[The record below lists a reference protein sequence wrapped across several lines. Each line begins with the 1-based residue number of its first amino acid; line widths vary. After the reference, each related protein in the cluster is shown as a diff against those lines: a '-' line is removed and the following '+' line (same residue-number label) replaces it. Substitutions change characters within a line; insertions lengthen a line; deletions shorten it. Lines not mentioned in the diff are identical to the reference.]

1 MEDSLTCESFGN
13 HPDHKS
19 DHRGTTIKELNFLEL
34 IFVNGASCFAL
45 EPGVVSGRAI
55 HGDLLIE
62 TNCNRGLT
70 LERLAAMAFSRSP
83 AVFVLGTAR
92 GTLGKRF
99 HRIHEQCSARVHK
112 K

>member
-19 DHRGTTIKELNFLEL
+19 DHRGTTIKEFNFLEL

-55 HGDLLIE
+55 HGDLSIE

-70 LERLAAMAFSRSP
+70 LERYLAKAFAKALADVALDTAP
-83 AVFVLGTAR
+83 GTW
-92 GTLGKRF
+92 GKRF
-99 HRIHEQCSARVHK
+99 HRIREQCRTRVHK

>member
-19 DHRGTTIKELNFLEL
+19 DHRGTTIKKFNFLEL
-34 IFVNGASCFAL
+34 IFVNGASCLAL
-45 EPGVVSGRAI
+45 EPGVASGSAV
-55 HGDLLIE
+55 HDALSIE

-70 LERLAAMAFSRSP
+70 LERLAAKAFSRSP
-83 AVFVLGTAR
+83 AVFALGTAR

-99 HRIHEQCSARVHK
+99 HRIHEQCSAHVRK
-112 K
+112 R